1 MKKGEIMKKVL
12 KRIGSIAIDVL
23 IIIVFIVSSLVV
35 VASIT
40 ANRTGGQPSVM
51 GYVFSSVQ
59 TDSMQGTINKGDF
72 VVGKLIDDNTEIK
85 VGDIVSYRE
94 YYNGKEITITH
105 RVVEVME
112 ENLSAPGYITQGD
125 NEQYADEIIKTRNT
139 IQSIYKFRIPFLGG
153 FIDFLKTPLGFILC
167 LVLPLLGFIA
177 WQAYK
182 LVSLYLKS
190 KKLELE
196 EEAEKIS
203 KTKSELSE
211 EEKNAII
218 AEYLAKQAKAEQEQ
232 VAKPAE
238 QKTQASKADASRSNT
253 AQKSQGAQPKK
264 QNNASGNKRK
274 GKR

>member
-85 VGDIVSYRE
+85 VGDIVSFEDFYE
-94 YYNGKEITITH
+94 GKKITITH
-105 RVVEVME
+105 RVVEVRTE
-112 ENLSAPGYITQGD
+112 SDPPTYITQGD
-125 NEQYADEIIKTRNT
+125 NEKYADDILRHHD
-139 IQSIYKFRIPFLGG
+139 SIHSVYKFRIPFLGG

-167 LVLPLLGFIA
+167 LVLPLLSFIA

-218 AEYLAKQAKAEQEQ
+218 AEYLAKQAQAEQEQ
-232 VAKPAE
+232 AAKPAE
-238 QKTQASKADASRSNT
+238 QKNQASKADASRSNT

-264 QNNASGNKRK
+264 QNNASGNRRK